1 MKKHIVSFV
10 SLLALFVF
18 SAVPAFAT
26 EPFSPKYIS
35 SYINFLSFQ
44 NCSSDYWNGFV
55 ELADGS
61 YQYPKVRRPTAS
73 IAYPYFG
80 ISNPPL
86 SVKGTGVFFDNLN
99 GAYYLKANQFYSIR
113 YGSSLQDSSGGGV
126 TPSIN
131 RIFLFSDAYQS
142 SIKVVQ
148 STMNSILFYTTEDLN
163 LMGMRIY
170 QQFTQGSLPCNRI
183 IVSAFSIETLT
194 GFVYDGTSDS
204 ILQAILAQTGDMHEQ
219 WQKEDDAYAS
229 GVNPG
234 QSGVND
240 EVQQGIGQLDGF
252 DSEIFQNVADYT
264 SQLNFGL
271 DDWGEAAA
279 GITYIGSIFLKIWNN
294 SPTQVIILSLMIG
307 LCILL
312 LGRGARVAG
321 AIRRSH
327 RDDDGGGG

>member
-10 SLLALFVF
+10 SLLALFLF
-18 SAVPAFAT
+18 AAVPAFAT

-113 YGSSLQDSSGGGV
+113 YGSSLQDSSGGSV

-131 RIFLFSDAYQS
+131 RIFLFSDAHQS

-219 WQKEDDAYAS
+219 WQKEDDAYSS

-240 EVQQGIGQLDGF
+240 EIQQGIGQLDGF
-252 DSEIFQNVADYT
+252 DSQIFQNVADYT

-271 DDWGEAAA
+271 GDWGEAAA
-279 GITYIGSIFLKIWNN
+279 GITYIGSIFLMIWNN
-294 SPTQVIILSLMIG
+294 SPIQVVMLSLMIG